1 MGNCSTGNRYRILI
15 YRFIFLVGCSL
26 CLVACEK
33 EQDTKGETIPPTAI
47 FQKSQK
53 PELVVAYLT
62 NLLENQ
68 DGANL
73 YYLRSK
79 AYFDLRAYQK
89 AQIDIEKALTQ
100 VPGDVD
106 YLLLSAQI
114 KRQLG
119 LYAEAIEDAKLVE
132 SSGITSAKLYQTIA
146 ELYFALHEKKLGFL
160 YIRKLEKAGIP
171 NSEHVYVD
179 FMKRQ
184 FRSDSL
190 AALQSVRLSDIQHP
204 DLAHAYFSYQV
215 GRISNLTYQK
225 QILNELK
232 KFPLDPYLMFSWG
245 KFLVHMGQHGQA
257 EKVFKQSI
265 AWVPQQT
272 SIRLHVARYYLE
284 RNQNDLVDL
293 ILSPIQSNPLVARDV
308 LYLKLLGSL
317 NRGEKSKSISL
328 LDSIRK
334 VYASDGRFS
343 LLYDRLLGKKQDS
356 VNSVPDST
364 QQIVP

>member
-1 MGNCSTGNRYRILI
+1 LI
-15 YRFIFLVGCSL
+15 YRLIFLVGCSL

-33 EQDTKGETIPPTAI
+33 EQDTKGETIPPAAI

-89 AQIDIEKALTQ
+89 AQIDIEKALNQ

-106 YLLLSAQI
+106 YLLLSSQI

-119 LYAEAIEDAKLVE
+119 LYAEAMEDAKLVE

-146 ELYFALHEKKLGFL
+146 ELYFAMHEKKLGFL
-160 YIRKLEKAGIP
+160 YIRKLEKAGIAK
-171 NSEHVYVD
+171 SERVYVD

-190 AALQSVRLSDIQHP
+190 GALQSVRLTEIQHP
-204 DLAHAYFSYQV
+204 DLAHAYFSYQI
-215 GRISNLTYQK
+215 GRISNLSFQK
-225 QILNELK
+225 QILGELK

-245 KFLVHMGQHGQA
+245 QFLVHMGQFGQA
-257 EKVFKQSI
+257 EKVFNQSI
-265 AWVPQQT
+265 AWMPQQAQV
-272 SIRLHVARYYLE
+272 RLSVARYYLD
-284 RNQNDLVDL
+284 RNQFSL
-293 ILSPIQSNPLVARDV
+293 IDSLLSPIQSNALVARDV
-308 LYLKLLGSL
+308 LYLKLLAAL
-317 NRGEKSKSISL
+317 NRGEKSKSITL

-334 VYASDGRFS
+334 VYARFKMKVNS
-343 LLYDRLLGKKQDS
+343 YLCKNFLYD
-356 VNSVPDST
+356 
-364 QQIVP
+364 

>member
-1 MGNCSTGNRYRILI
+1 LI
-15 YRFIFLVGCSL
+15 YRLIFLVGCSL

-33 EQDTKGETIPPTAI
+33 EQDTKGETIPPAAI

-79 AYFDLRAYQK
+79 AYFNLRAYQK
-89 AQIDIEKALTQ
+89 AQIDIETALNQ

-106 YLLLSAQI
+106 YLLLSSQI

-119 LYAEAIEDAKLVE
+119 LYAEAMEDAKLVE

-146 ELYFALHEKKLGFL
+146 ELYFAMHEKKLGFL
-160 YIRKLEKAGIP
+160 YIRKLEKAGIAK
-171 NSEHVYVD
+171 SERVYVD

-190 AALQSVRLSDIQHP
+190 GALQSVRLTEIQHP
-204 DLAHAYFSYQV
+204 DLAHAYFSYQI
-215 GRISNLTYQK
+215 GRISNLSFQK
-225 QILNELK
+225 QILGELK

-245 KFLVHMGQHGQA
+245 QFLVHMGQFGQA
-257 EKVFKQSI
+257 EKVFNQSI
-265 AWVPQQT
+265 AWMPQQAQV
-272 SIRLHVARYYLE
+272 RLSVARYYLD
-284 RNQNDLVDL
+284 RNQFSL
-293 ILSPIQSNPLVARDV
+293 IDPLLSPIQSNALVARDV
-308 LYLKLLGSL
+308 LYLKLLAAL
-317 NRGEKSKSISL
+317 NRGEKSKSITL

>member
-1 MGNCSTGNRYRILI
+1 LI
-15 YRFIFLVGCSL
+15 YRLIFLVGCSL

-33 EQDTKGETIPPTAI
+33 EQDTKGETIPPAAI

-89 AQIDIEKALTQ
+89 AQIDIEKALNQ

-106 YLLLSAQI
+106 YLLLSSQI

-119 LYAEAIEDAKLVE
+119 LYAEAMEDAKLVE

-146 ELYFALHEKKLGFL
+146 ELYFAMHEKKLGFL
-160 YIRKLEKAGIP
+160 YIRKLEKAGIAK
-171 NSEHVYVD
+171 SERVYVD

-190 AALQSVRLSDIQHP
+190 GALQSVRLTEIQHP
-204 DLAHAYFSYQV
+204 DLAHAYFSYQI
-215 GRISNLTYQK
+215 GRISNLSFQK
-225 QILNELK
+225 QILGELK

-245 KFLVHMGQHGQA
+245 QFLVHMGQFGQA
-257 EKVFKQSI
+257 EKVFNQSI
-265 AWVPQQT
+265 AWMPQQAQV
-272 SIRLHVARYYLE
+272 RLSVARYYLD
-284 RNQNDLVDL
+284 RNQFSL
-293 ILSPIQSNPLVARDV
+293 IDPLLLPIQSNSLVARDV
-308 LYLKLLGSL
+308 LYLKLLAAL
-317 NRGEKSKSISL
+317 NRGEKSKSITL

-343 LLYDRLLGKKQDS
+343 QLYDRLLGKKQDS

>member
-1 MGNCSTGNRYRILI
+1 MI
-15 YRFIFLVGCSL
+15 YRLIFLVGISL
-26 CLVACEK
+26 FFVACEK
-33 EQDTKGETIPPTAI
+33 EQDTKGETIPPAAI

-53 PELVVAYLT
+53 PELIVAYLT

-89 AQIDIEKALTQ
+89 AEIDIEKALSQ

-106 YLLLSAQI
+106 YLLLSALI

-119 LYAEAIEDAKLVE
+119 MFSEAIEDAKLVE
-132 SSGITSAKLYQTIA
+132 SSGITSAKLFQILA
-146 ELYFALHEKKLGFL
+146 DLHFAIHEKKLGFL
-160 YIRKLEKAGIP
+160 YIRKLEKAGLP
-171 NSEHVYVD
+171 KSERPYVD

-190 AALQSVRLSDIQHP
+190 GAYQAVRLVDIQHP
-204 DLAHAYFSYQV
+204 DLAHAYFAYQI
-215 GRISNLTYQK
+215 GRISNLNYQK
-225 QILNELK
+225 QILGELK

-245 KFLVHMGQHGQA
+245 QFLVHMGQYGQA

-265 AWVPQQT
+265 AWMPQQAFV
-272 SIRLHVARYYLE
+272 RLYVARYYLE
-284 RNQNDLVDL
+284 RNQYDLVDN
-293 ILSPIQSNPLVARDV
+293 ILSPIQSSGLFARDV
-308 LYLKLLGSL
+308 LYLKVLGTL
-317 NRGEKSKSISL
+317 NRGQKSKSISL

-334 VYASDGRFS
+334 VYATDGRFTI
-343 LLYDRLLGKKQDS
+343 LYDRLVGKKTDS
-356 VNSVPDST
+356 VNSTLDST

>member
-1 MGNCSTGNRYRILI
+1 MI
-15 YRFIFLVGCSL
+15 YRLIFLVGCSL

-33 EQDTKGETIPPTAI
+33 EQDTKGETIPPAAI

-89 AQIDIEKALTQ
+89 AQIDIEKALNQ

-106 YLLLSAQI
+106 YLLLSSQI

-119 LYAEAIEDAKLVE
+119 LYAEAMEDAKLVE

-146 ELYFALHEKKLGFL
+146 ELYFAMHEKKLGFL
-160 YIRKLEKAGIP
+160 YIRKLEKAGIAK
-171 NSEHVYVD
+171 SERVYVD

-190 AALQSVRLSDIQHP
+190 GALQAVRLTEIQHP
-204 DLAHAYFSYQV
+204 DLAHAYFSYQI
-215 GRISNLTYQK
+215 GRISNLSFQK
-225 QILNELK
+225 QILGELK

-245 KFLVHMGQHGQA
+245 QFLVHMGQFGQA
-257 EKVFKQSI
+257 EKVFNQSI
-265 AWVPQQT
+265 AWMPQQAQV
-272 SIRLHVARYYLE
+272 RLSVARYYLD
-284 RNQNDLVDL
+284 RNQFSL
-293 ILSPIQSNPLVARDV
+293 IDPLLLPIQSNSLVARDV
-308 LYLKLLGSL
+308 LYLKLLAAL
-317 NRGEKSKSISL
+317 NRGEKSKSITL

-343 LLYDRLLGKKQDS
+343 QLYDRLLGKKQDS

>member
-1 MGNCSTGNRYRILI
+1 MI
-15 YRFIFLVGCSL
+15 YRLIFLVGCSL

-33 EQDTKGETIPPTAI
+33 EKDTKGETIPPAAI
-47 FQKSQK
+47 FLKSQK

-89 AQIDIEKALTQ
+89 AQIDIEKALNQ

-106 YLLLSAQI
+106 YLLLSSQI

-119 LYAEAIEDAKLVE
+119 LYAEAMEDAKLVE

-146 ELYFALHEKKLGFL
+146 ELYFAMHEKKLGFL
-160 YIRKLEKAGIP
+160 YIRKLEKAGIAK
-171 NSEHVYVD
+171 SERVYVD

-190 AALQSVRLSDIQHP
+190 GALQSVRLTEIQHQ
-204 DLAHAYFSYQV
+204 DLAHAYFSYQI
-215 GRISNLTYQK
+215 GHISNISFQK
-225 QILNELK
+225 QILGELK

-245 KFLVHMGQHGQA
+245 QFLVHMGQFGQA
-257 EKVFKQSI
+257 EKVFNQSI
-265 AWVPQQT
+265 AWMPQQAQV
-272 SIRLHVARYYLE
+272 RLSVARYYLD
-284 RNQNDLVDL
+284 RNQFSLIDLL
-293 ILSPIQSNPLVARDV
+293 LSPIQSNSLVARDV
-308 LYLKLLGSL
+308 LYLKLLAAL
-317 NRGEKSKSISL
+317 NRGEKSKSITL

-364 QQIVP
+364 IQIVP